1 MRSRESPLHPSHRPT
16 IRGELVPMHPCP
28 NQHPRQATRR
38 LAIRAACCLASFLIF
53 CMISPAA
60 VPGETV
66 DTVVATVNGIPVLRS
81 EVLEFAGKKDT
92 TKAEWDRAFRDLAIQ
107 KLIERIAKEE
117 SIQVTDAQVNKR
129 IDDLIAERRLTRDDV
144 KDEIPRLTRQIRQ
157 WLIRASVVNKKLE
170 RRNIIVTPDEV
181 RAFYDNH
188 INDYRVEEQRRVRMI
203 TILIDKS
210 ALDQDVA
217 RKAARQKI
225 ESIAQQLKEG
235 KDFVA
240 LAKAESNDPYAEK
253 GGDWGLTRKGATLKE
268 PLDTAAFSLDVGQV
282 SDIIESPIGF
292 HIIRVDERQPEY
304 QQSFADVEEKIH
316 RQLSEDLYNN
326 RAADYLE
333 SLIDNAIIET
343 YDPGPE
349 E

>member
-1 MRSRESPLHPSHRPT
+1 MHVIRRSQP
-16 IRGELVPMHPCP
+16 
-28 NQHPRQATRR
+28 PRAARR

-60 VPGETV
+60 VPGETI
-66 DTVVATVNGIPVLRS
+66 DTVVATVNSIPVLRS
-81 EVLEFAGKKDT
+81 EVLEFAGKKDP
-92 TKAEWDRAFRDLAIQ
+92 TKAEWDRAFHDLAIQ

-144 KDEIPRLTRQIRQ
+144 KDEIPRLSRQYRE
-157 WLIRASVVNKKLE
+157 WLIRLSVVNRKLE
-170 RRNIIVTPDEV
+170 RKNITVTPDEV
-181 RAFYDNH
+181 RAFYENH
-188 INDYRVEEQRRVRMI
+188 KEDFRDEETRRVRMI
-203 TILIDKS
+203 SVLIDKS
-210 ALDQDVA
+210 DPDQEAA

-253 GGDWGLTRKGATLKE
+253 GGDWGPTRKGATLKE

-282 SDIIESPIGF
+282 SDIIESPAGF
-292 HIIRVDERQPEY
+292 HIIRVDERQPEH
-304 QQSFADVEEKIH
+304 QHSFDEVKDKIRGQLNEE
-316 RQLSEDLYNN
+316 LYNN
-326 RAADYLE
+326 RAAEYLE

-343 YDPGPE
+343 FDPGPE